1 MIFDRVDLCFN
12 LPLRKALG
20 NGEHVDNHKDPHDA
34 VLNHDDGDHDF
45 GSAVMMV
52 MMMLIK
58 TSLIVIK
65 DSQMCFDLPWKAI
78 LYRAFSIKLK
88 NVKYFFQIKSL

>member
-34 VLNHDDGDHDF
+34 VLNHDDGDHDY
-45 GSAVMMV
+45 GS
-52 MMMLIK
+52 
-58 TSLIVIK
+58 
-65 DSQMCFDLPWKAI
+65 
-78 LYRAFSIKLK
+78 
-88 NVKYFFQIKSL
+88 